1 MSQDELHA
9 WLALSFTPNIGVK
22 KLTKL
27 LSIDSPLNILCYS
40 QEQLLSLG
48 LSSQQIITLRS
59 SAQQDAEAALQ
70 WQLLSSQHHILTLH
84 DGLYPPL
91 LKETASPPC
100 QLFVQGDPH
109 CLTKP
114 QIALVGSRHATMQG
128 LQHARDFAAQL
139 VQHGL
144 VVTSGLALGIDG
156 HAHDGALTAGG
167 ETVAVLGSGFQHIY
181 PARHKGLAARIGQ
194 QGALVSEFRP
204 NTKAKAEHFPRRNRI
219 ISGLS
224 LGVLVVEAAEKSGSL
239 ITARYAA
246 EQGREVFA
254 LPNSLHITNARGGN
268 LLIKSGACLVT
279 GVEDVLSEVQTLLDW
294 STNQQADLFSSS
306 NTEEQLP
313 FPQLLANV
321 GNEATPVDILA
332 NRTNIPVQE
341 VMMQL
346 LELELSGHVVAVN
359 GGYIRRGRG

>member
-1 MSQDELHA
+1 MSEQALFA
-9 WLALSFTPNIGVK
+9 WLALSFTPSIGAK
-22 KLTKL
+22 KLAKL
-27 LSIDSPLNILCYS
+27 LSIDSPVNILAYRQS
-40 QEQLLSLG
+40 QLLSLG
-48 LSSQQIITLRS
+48 LSSAQIAYLG
-59 SAQQDAEAALQ
+59 AQAHQEAEAALNWCQ
-70 WQLLSSQHHILTLH
+70 QSPDHHIVTLA
-84 DGLYPPL
+84 DDAFPPL
-91 LKETASPPC
+91 LKECGSPPA
-100 QLFVQGDPH
+100 QLFVQGDVD
-109 CLTKP
+109 CLAKP
-114 QIALVGSRHATMQG
+114 QIAIVGSRHATAEG

-167 ETVAVLGSGFQHIY
+167 ETVAVLGSGFNHIY
-181 PARHKGLAARIGQ
+181 PSRHRGLAQRVAQ

-204 NTKAKAEHFPRRNRI
+204 NVKAKAEHFPRRNRI

-224 LGVLVVEAAEKSGSL
+224 LGVIVVEAAEKSGSL

-254 LPNSLHITNARGGN
+254 LPHSINATHAYGGN
-268 LLIKSGACLVT
+268 VLIKNGACLVT
-279 GVEDVLSEVQTLLDW
+279 SIEDVLCEVQTLLDW
-294 STNQQADLFSSS
+294 STNQQATLFSGS

-313 FPQLLANV
+313 FPLLLANV